1 MPKIIIN
8 GKEIEFEKGMTVLQA
23 CELADVEIP
32 RFCYHEKLS
41 IAGNC
46 RMCLVELEKS
56 PKPIAS
62 CAMPAAEGMNIK
74 TNTHL
79 VEKARKGVMEFLL
92 ANHPLDCPVC
102 DQGGE
107 CDLQDQ
113 SMYYGVDK
121 SRFIENK
128 RQVKE
133 KYMGPL
139 IKTQMTRCIHCTR
152 CVRFATEVAGV
163 PEIGAIGRG
172 ENMEITTYLEK
183 AMESELSANV
193 IDLCPVG
200 ALTSKPYAF
209 EARPWEL
216 KKTESIDV
224 MDAVGSNIR
233 IDTYNWEVKRILPR
247 LNNDINEEW
256 ISDKTRYSC
265 DGLLK
270 QRLDVPYIKK
280 DNKLQ
285 KSNWD
290 EAITLL
296 ADKIQS
302 INPNEI
308 GGHIGDMV
316 NMENALSFKKLFA
329 ILKSKNLEFREKKF
343 YINSSEKINYIFNS
357 SIKGIEESDLI
368 LLIGSNPRHEA
379 TMLNARIRKTFV
391 KKRIPIFSIGD
402 PGELTYDYTVIG
414 NTTDD
419 LKKILDNEHEF
430 SKKLSSSNK
439 PIIIIGE
446 SALELESGKYIVEE
460 VKNFLKNNNFISKE
474 WNAFNFLAQNAST
487 VGLIDLKVLSKE
499 DEEKNSFFEKLNKNQ
514 FKLLYLLGSD
524 NLDIKKDNEFIV
536 YQGSHGD
543 RGAEIAD
550 LVLPSAAFTEQNGLF
565 ENLEGRVQ
573 ESKKASYPIGEALED
588 WKIFNL
594 ILKKLGKFNDL
605 SKFDS
610 LRKEVLNL
618 IPNFTKL
625 NELPNFEE
633 AQEVNTS
640 SEFISESVNIK
651 NLDYFYTNSI
661 SRASK
666 TMSECRQIK
675 QKLKKQEHKYMIEY
689 LQILGQEVYKIV
701 FLLVPILVSVA
712 MIVWLDRRVWGLV
725 QKRRG
730 PNVVGPF
737 GLFQTLADAL
747 KYIFKEII
755 IPASANKVVFILA
768 PIVTMT
774 LALVAWAVIP
784 MSEELVLSD
793 INVGILYLFAVSSLG
808 VYGIIMGG
816 WASNSKYPF
825 LGAIRSAAQMVSYEV
840 SIGIIIINVLLC
852 VGSLNLNDIVIAQ
865 KNLWYVIP
873 LFPMFVIFFI
883 SALAETNRPPF
894 DLPEAEAEL
903 VAGYQTEYSGMMYA
917 MFWLGEYANILLMCA
932 MGSILF
938 LGGWLPIM
946 DVYPLNI
953 IPAPIWMISKILFL
967 FLLFA
972 LIKAIVPRYRYDQL
986 MRLGWKIFLPFSL
999 IYLVFTASFLF
1010 YFDKLPKVNF

>member
-1 MPKIIIN
+1 MPKITIN

-56 PKPIAS
+56 AKPIAS

-74 TNTHL
+74 TNTPY

-121 SRFIENK
+121 SRFVENK
-128 RQVKE
+128 RLVKE

-216 KKTESIDV
+216 KKTETIDV

-233 IDTYNWEVKRILPR
+233 VDTYNWEVKRILPR
-247 LNNDINEEW
+247 LNNNINEEW

-270 QRLDVPYIKK
+270 QRLDVPYIKIN
-280 DNKLQ
+280 NKLQ
-285 KSNWD
+285 KSSWD
-290 EAITLL
+290 EALKVL
-296 ADKIQS
+296 SQKINS

-308 GGHIGDMV
+308 AGHIGDMI
-316 NMENALSFKKLFA
+316 NLESALSFKKFFEV
-329 ILKSKNLEFREKKF
+329 LKSENLEFREREF
-343 YINSSEKINYIFNS
+343 YINSSEKSNYIFNS
-357 SIKGIEESDLI
+357 TINGIEESDLI
-368 LLIGSNPRHEA
+368 LLIGTNPRHEA
-379 TMLNARIRKTFV
+379 TMLNARIRKVFA
-391 KKRIPIFSIGD
+391 KKKIPIYSIGN
-402 PGELTYDYTVIG
+402 PGDLTYKYNIIG
-414 NTTDD
+414 NKTDD
-419 LKKILDNEHEF
+419 IKKILNNQIDF
-430 SKKLSSSNK
+430 SKKLSSSKK

-446 SALELESGKYIVEE
+446 SALEIKSGEYIVEE
-460 VKNFLKNNNFISKE
+460 FKKFLKKNNFINKD
-474 WNAFNFLAQNAST
+474 WNAFNFLPQNAST
-487 VGLIDLKVLSKE
+487 VGLIDINILNKE
-499 DEEKNSFFEKLNKNQ
+499 NEKKSSFFDKLKNNK

-524 NLDIKKDNEFIV
+524 NLEIKKNNEFIV

-550 LVLPSAAFTEQNGLF
+550 LILPSAAFTEQNGLY

-573 ESKKASYPIGEALED
+573 ECKKASYPIGDALED

-594 ILKKLGKFNDL
+594 ILKTLGKREHLTNFE
-605 SKFDS
+605 S

-625 NELPNFEE
+625 NELPNFKEI
-633 AQEVNTS
+633 VIKNTS
-640 SEFISESVNIK
+640 ATFLSEEVNIK
-651 NLDYFYTNSI
+651 DLDYYFTNAI

-666 TMSECRQIK
+666 TMSECRQIREK
-675 QKLKKQEHKYMIEY
+675 SKKT
-689 LQILGQEVYKIV
+689 GT
-701 FLLVPILVSVA
+701 
-712 MIVWLDRRVWGLV
+712 D
-725 QKRRG
+725 
-730 PNVVGPF
+730 
-737 GLFQTLADAL
+737 
-747 KYIFKEII
+747 
-755 IPASANKVVFILA
+755 
-768 PIVTMT
+768 
-774 LALVAWAVIP
+774 
-784 MSEELVLSD
+784 
-793 INVGILYLFAVSSLG
+793 
-808 VYGIIMGG
+808 
-816 WASNSKYPF
+816 
-825 LGAIRSAAQMVSYEV
+825 
-840 SIGIIIINVLLC
+840 
-852 VGSLNLNDIVIAQ
+852 
-865 KNLWYVIP
+865 
-873 LFPMFVIFFI
+873 
-883 SALAETNRPPF
+883 
-894 DLPEAEAEL
+894 
-903 VAGYQTEYSGMMYA
+903 
-917 MFWLGEYANILLMCA
+917 NI
-932 MGSILF
+932 
-938 LGGWLPIM
+938 
-946 DVYPLNI
+946 
-953 IPAPIWMISKILFL
+953 
-967 FLLFA
+967 
-972 LIKAIVPRYRYDQL
+972 
-986 MRLGWKIFLPFSL
+986 
-999 IYLVFTASFLF
+999 
-1010 YFDKLPKVNF
+1010 